1 MQTAVRADGPIDE
14 AVWEAA
20 PAASGFRQRE
30 PAEGAE
36 PSQRTEFRVAYDSS
50 TFHVKVRAFDTEP
63 DKIVGHLTRR
73 DEGSPSDWIHV
84 LVDSYHDRRTAYE
97 FAVNPVGVKRDRYWF
112 NDDNDDES
120 WDAVWDVTVAREAD
134 GWSAEFHIPLSQ
146 LRFRSGESGTFG
158 LAVVRTIGRL
168 NETSTWPLLA
178 RSATGYVSLF
188 GELTGLAL
196 TASPKRLELAPYT
209 VATLTRQPEMGN
221 PLLDASSPGAKAG
234 LDMKYALTSGLTLTA
249 TINPDFGQVEADPA
263 VVNLSAFET
272 FFSERR
278 AFFVEGAGA
287 FRFDSDC
294 LGAPCTTLYTRRI
307 GRAPQGSLPSG
318 DDIYTSS
325 PLQTTILGAAKVTG
339 RAGPFA
345 IGLMQAVTQEETGI
359 VLQEG
364 GRFEHPVEPLANYT
378 VARVRRDFPNQS
390 AVGGILTFT
399 KRRLT
404 ENLRSLP
411 DTALVGGMDWDLRFR
426 RMYGVTGYWAASTVQ
441 GTTDAITALQQ
452 TSRHYFQRP
461 DAKSFALDESLTSL
475 NGSSGRI
482 GLVKTGGSRLRFNAN
497 VGYMS
502 PGFELNDVGYLQ
514 RADQRWTS
522 NWLHLRNE
530 TPTRRFRQRYLNFNQ
545 WASWNADGDRVISGS
560 NVNGNMQFTNN
571 WRVGGGLGYDWRV
584 FDDRLTRGGPGGL
597 AGEYTFFWSFVES
610 DDRKPVAFE
619 LSTSAGRDG
628 HGSWHRDHG
637 FDVTFRPTTAL
648 ELRPGLRVNVGARD
662 NQWLEQIDDAATSH
676 YVFGQLDQTTVAAT
690 VRVNYTMTP
699 NLSLQ
704 LYAEPFVS
712 GGDYLGYR
720 ELVDGRAPNYDN
732 RYAPFDYTGANPDFN
747 VRSFRTTNVLRWEF
761 KPGSTIF
768 VVWQQAREGEES
780 VGNFRL
786 GRDFGAVF
794 RAPARNVFLVKMSYW
809 MNY

>member
-1 MQTAVRADGPIDE
+1 M
-14 AVWEAA
+14 
-20 PAASGFRQRE
+20 
-30 PAEGAE
+30 
-36 PSQRTEFRVAYDSS
+36 
-50 TFHVKVRAFDTEP
+50 
-63 DKIVGHLTRR
+63 
-73 DEGSPSDWIHV
+73 
-84 LVDSYHDRRTAYE
+84 
-97 FAVNPVGVKRDRYWF
+97 
-112 NDDNDDES
+112 
-120 WDAVWDVTVAREAD
+120 
-134 GWSAEFHIPLSQ
+134 
-146 LRFRSGESGTFG
+146 
-158 LAVVRTIGRL
+158 
-168 NETSTWPLLA
+168 
-178 RSATGYVSLF
+178 SLF

-209 VATLTRQPEMGN
+209 VATLTRQPEVGN

-359 VLQEG
+359 VLEEG

-452 TSRHYFQRP
+452 TSRHYYQRP
-461 DAKSFALDESLTSL
+461 DAKSFALDESLTAL

-482 GLVKTGGSRLRFNAN
+482 GLVKTGGSRVRFNAN

-560 NVNGNMQFTNN
+560 NVNGNVQFTNN

-628 HGSWHRDHG
+628 HGSWHRDHE

-648 ELRPGLRVNVGARD
+648 ELTAWRSRECRGARQPVARADRRCGDVALCIRAAGPDDGGGHGAGELHHDTQPVAAAVRGALRVRWRLPRLPGARRRSRPE
-662 NQWLEQIDDAATSH
+662 LRRAATRRS
-676 YVFGQLDQTTVAAT
+676 TTPAPILISMSA
-690 VRVNYTMTP
+690 R
-699 NLSLQ
+699 
-704 LYAEPFVS
+704 S
-712 GGDYLGYR
+712 GRPTCCGGSSSR
-720 ELVDGRAPNYDN
+720 GPRSSSSGSRRA
-732 RYAPFDYTGANPDFN
+732 RA
-747 VRSFRTTNVLRWEF
+747 RS
-761 KPGSTIF
+761 P
-768 VVWQQAREGEES
+768 